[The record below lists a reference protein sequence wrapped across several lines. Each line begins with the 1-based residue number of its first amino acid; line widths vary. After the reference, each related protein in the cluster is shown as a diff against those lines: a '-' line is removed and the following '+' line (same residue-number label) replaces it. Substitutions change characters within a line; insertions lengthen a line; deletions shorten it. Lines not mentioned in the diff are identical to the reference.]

1 MMNRRRVLQSFFSF
15 TAGCAVVHCQSA
27 FGGLSAP
34 DVHFD
39 NSSRSLSELLQSTI
53 RLCDNGQPVGLA
65 ANQRESAET
74 RQLCQQAIYRI
85 QHSSQDTPAFWQACS
100 DSVGRLEAAVSAHL
114 HASAAESRVTTH
126 TLHQLRSLKKQLA
139 LQVFQA
145 IGTAGQLV

>member
-27 FGGLSAP
+27 FGGLSSA
-34 DVHFD
+34 DLQAD
-39 NSSRSLSELLQSTI
+39 NSPTLIELLQSTI
-53 RLCDNGQPVGLA
+53 RLCDNGQQVGLA
-65 ANQRESAET
+65 TNQRESAET
-74 RQLCQQAIYRI
+74 RQLCKQAICRV

-100 DSVGRLEAAVSAHL
+100 DSVSRLEAAVSAHL
-114 HASAAESRVTTH
+114 HARDAESRVITR

-145 IGTAGQLV
+145 IGTAGQLM